1 MNIWNYCGPRAGIA
15 GVWDRIKFIPR
26 AIKYSHQRVTKGFC
40 DADTWNCGDNIDEY
54 IIRMLKQ
61 FKEDCLSYN
70 DRLYPTHEA
79 WLSEISLIIKDLE
92 YCAKEPDTL
101 NPIADEYENVLSL
114 PYRYWGDEEHQLS
127 QEYHLENARI
137 YKEQCAKRV
146 EVYTKLAT
154 IAPDLTW

>member
-15 GVWDRIKFIPR
+15 GAWDRIKFIPR
-26 AIKYSHQRVTKGFC
+26 AIKYSYQRVTKGFC

-54 IIRMLKQ
+54 IIRILKQ

-92 YCAKEPDTL
+92 YCAKDPDTL
-101 NPIADEYENVLSL
+101 NPMNM
-114 PYRYWGDEEHQLS
+114 
-127 QEYHLENARI
+127 
-137 YKEQCAKRV
+137 KMF
-146 EVYTKLAT
+146 
-154 IAPDLTW
+154 